1 MRHWTML
8 IRDLIEAL
16 IVILVTV
23 AVFGVVGY
31 TAGYLLFL
39 FCRWLFA

>member
-8 IRDLIEAL
+8 IWDLIEAL
-16 IVILVTV
+16 IVILVLV
-23 AVFGVVGY
+23 AVFGAIGY
-31 TAGYLLFL
+31 TAGYLLFV

>member
-16 IVILVTV
+16 VVILVLV
-23 AVFGVVGY
+23 AVFGVFGY
-31 TAGYLLFL
+31 AAGYLLFI

>member
-1 MRHWTML
+1 MRRWTML

-16 IVILVTV
+16 IVILVAV
-23 AVFGVVGY
+23 AVFGAIGY